1 MPLNTR
7 HIMRTALFTPGRNGW
22 SNILLWTGKPGNGK
36 TAIVGELALEA
47 GMYPFYLIGAT
58 IEAPDIGGWP
68 HPGEKH
74 GMKCLDFLS
83 PQWVVE
89 ANHLCATT
97 DYGVVIIA
105 DEINTSSP
113 QVQGALLRVLS
124 ERTVGTVKLHDR
136 VRFMCFM
143 NPPEIAVEAGG
154 NPIAPA
160 LANRVG
166 HLEWVE
172 PTVQE
177 FNDYML
183 RTAAGWKATLGPPSS
198 HAEVALLAV
207 WNEFFVQASGD
218 ASAYLSA
225 NAQRLSAHPKDADK
239 LRQAYPTH
247 RSWEDAIR
255 ALASSRYHRL
265 DAQETWAY
273 VGSFIGESV
282 ANEWRAY
289 LQTKEIPDAADWLA
303 GRVTLDL
310 RPTRADVASA
320 VLRTAVA
327 LLASTKEDGAF
338 VDRCVFLIKWFIA
351 NNVGYSDLV
360 SGPMREMFT
369 VWRDRLRSD
378 AKLRDSMATK
388 HKVLIKEFKSI
399 PLLARLEDLGV
410 MAEGTASR

>member
-7 HIMRTALFTPGRNGW
+7 RIMHTALFTPGRHGW

-36 TAIVGELALEA
+36 TAIVGELALES
-47 GMYPFYLIGAT
+47 GIYPFYLIGAT

-74 GMKCLDFLS
+74 GQRCLDFLS
-83 PQWVVE
+83 PQWVIE
-89 ANHLCATT
+89 ANHICETT
-97 DYGVVIIA
+97 EYGVVIVA

-113 QVQGALLRVLS
+113 QVQGALLRVLN
-124 ERTVGTVKLHDR
+124 ERVVGTVKLHER

-143 NPPEIAVEAGG
+143 NPPEIAIEAGG

-177 FNDYML
+177 FNTYML
-183 RTAAGWKATLGPPSS
+183 RVAAGGKAPLGTPSAF
-198 HAEVALLAV
+198 AEAALLAV

-218 ASAYLSA
+218 AAAFLSA
-225 NAQRLSAHPKDADK
+225 NAKRLSDHPKGSDA

-255 ALASSRYHRL
+255 ALAAARYHRL
-265 DAQETWAY
+265 ESSEAWAY
-273 VGSFIGESV
+273 VGSFISEPV
-282 ANEWRAY
+282 ATEWRAY

-338 VDRCVFLIKWFIA
+338 VDRCVFLIKWFID

-378 AKLRDSMATK
+378 AKLRDSMAMQ
-388 HKVLIKEFKSI
+388 HKKLIQDFKRI
-399 PLLARLEDLGV
+399 PLMARLEDLGV
-410 MAEGTASR
+410 LAEGTAGR